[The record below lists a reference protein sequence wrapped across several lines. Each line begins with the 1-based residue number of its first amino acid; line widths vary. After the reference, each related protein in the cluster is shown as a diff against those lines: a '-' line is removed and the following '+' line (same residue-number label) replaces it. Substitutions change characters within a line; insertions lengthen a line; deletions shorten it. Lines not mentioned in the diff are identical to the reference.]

1 MSTLEQISIQNKQIS
16 MQNKMAVSYLVSLEQ
31 VLELGQEAE
40 RLNPDKLA
48 IICEL
53 QFTAK
58 EALKALAVMAG
69 GR

>member
-1 MSTLEQISIQNKQIS
+1 MPEPIS

-31 VLELGQEAE
+31 ILELGQEAE
-40 RLNPDKLA
+40 RLNPDKLT
-48 IICEL
+48 IISEL
-53 QFTAK
+53 QLTAK